1 MIFHLHLKSYLNRCK
16 AQHKRVLHLEAHAEE
31 LEQQR
36 NTWIRRAIAMATAD
50 DLAQWAR
57 EGGGPWDI
65 QLSGR
70 KS

>member
-1 MIFHLHLKSYLNRCK
+1 MMKLFKTIEWLISKLDE
-16 AQHKRVLHLEAHAEE
+16 QKRISKELEA
-31 LEQQR
+31 QR

-65 QLSGR
+65 NLGGR
-70 KS
+70 S